1 MVQAAK
7 ELITTL
13 KGRMPSALEGSTVQE
28 LEKLD
33 NFFNQTAVTYKESQ
47 NDDPPPQR
55 VSNNTATPHRVKRT
69 HPPSHSPKYEKE
81 PER

>member
-1 MVQAAK
+1 
-7 ELITTL
+7 
-13 KGRMPSALEGSTVQE
+13 MPSALEGSTVQE

-33 NFFNQTAVTYKESQ
+33 NFFKQTAVTYKEIR

-55 VSNNTATPHRVKRT
+55 VSKNNATPQKVT
-69 HPPSHSPKYEKE
+69 HAQPPSHLPPCKKE